1 MATWIS
7 ITLIAWVALSVVVS
21 LVVGGMIRIAD
32 SRRVSSSLDVGRGRE
47 PHRPAPTPHSL
58 RRVS

>member
-21 LVVGGMIRIAD
+21 LVVGGMIRVAD
-32 SRRVSSSLDVGRGRE
+32 SRRVASPVAGTSGRE
-47 PHRPAPTPHSL
+47 PHRPAPTPPSL

>member
-21 LVVGGMIRIAD
+21 LVVGGMIRVAD
-32 SRRVSSSLDVGRGRE
+32 SRPVASPLAGDRRE
-47 PHRPAPTPHSL
+47 PHRPAPTPPSL

>member
-7 ITLIAWVALSVVVS
+7 ITLIAWVALSVVVG
-21 LVVGGMIRIAD
+21 LIVGGMIRVAD
-32 SRRVSSSLDVGRGRE
+32 SRPISSAAAGNSGRT
-47 PHRPAPTPHSL
+47 PHRPAPTPPSL